1 MFTGIVQRVGRLVE
15 VLPRAGDVTLRIDVS
30 GLPAERLTLGA
41 SIAVNGVCLTI
52 TGVEAGVAAFDVS
65 RETLSLTT
73 IGTLAPGSHVNLE
86 PALAAA
92 DPLGGHL
99 VSGHVDGIGEVVSI
113 APDARST
120 RMSFRVPAGLQRYV
134 ARKGSLC
141 IDGVSLTV
149 NEVSGEQADINLV
162 PHTLDATIMGGYRP
176 GTRVNVEVDL
186 IARYLERLLAARE
199 EPPES

>member
-30 GLPAERLTLGA
+30 GFPAERLMLGA

-52 TGVEAGVAAFDVS
+52 TGVEAGLAAFDVS

-73 IGTLAPGSHVNLE
+73 IGALAPGARVNLE
-86 PALAAA
+86 PALTAA

-99 VSGHVDGIGEVVSI
+99 VSGHVDGIGEVMSI

-149 NEVSGEQADINLV
+149 NEVRADRADINLV
-162 PHTLDATIMGGYRP
+162 PHTLDATIMGDYRP
-176 GTRVNVEVDL
+176 GTRVNLEVDL
-186 IARYLERLLAARE
+186 IARYLERLLDARE
-199 EPPES
+199 PPRAS